1 MSEAA
6 IATPATQ
13 TQSGNA
19 QRILIIDDEAAIR
32 ESLET
37 LLGLEG
43 YAVEVAV
50 NGEQGLERIEE
61 NYYDLVL
68 LDLALPGKSGLEI
81 LPLIRERHPSLPV
94 IMITAYGKVANVVDA
109 IRSGAQNFVQ
119 KPWDNEKLLADIR
132 SAIGLYHAEEENI
145 QLRRA
150 MKQRYNFS
158 NIIGKSEVMLR
169 IFDLVAQVAP
179 SRST

>member
-1 MSEAA
+1 MPEAT
-6 IATPATQ
+6 IATPTAQ
-13 TQSGNA
+13 TQSGTA

-37 LLGLEG
+37 LLNLEG
-43 YAVEVAV
+43 YAVETAV

-61 NYYDLVL
+61 KSYDLVL

-94 IMITAYGKVANVVDA
+94 IMITAYGKVDNVVDA

-132 SAIGLYHAEEENI
+132 SAIGRYHAEEENI

-150 MKQRYNFS
+150 MK
-158 NIIGKSEVMLR
+158 
-169 IFDLVAQVAP
+169 
-179 SRST
+179 